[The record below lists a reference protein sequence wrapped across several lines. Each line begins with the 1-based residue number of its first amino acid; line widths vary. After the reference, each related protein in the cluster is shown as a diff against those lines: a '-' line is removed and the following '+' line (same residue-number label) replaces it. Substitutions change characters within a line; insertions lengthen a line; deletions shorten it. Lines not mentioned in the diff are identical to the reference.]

1 MPELITGFTYEQ
13 KVVTVTNDDT
23 SMNGEITTQAVDD
36 WVLQNLVVSGTD
48 VILVFSRQVEIVL
61 P

>member
-1 MPELITGFTYEQ
+1 MPELITGITYEQ